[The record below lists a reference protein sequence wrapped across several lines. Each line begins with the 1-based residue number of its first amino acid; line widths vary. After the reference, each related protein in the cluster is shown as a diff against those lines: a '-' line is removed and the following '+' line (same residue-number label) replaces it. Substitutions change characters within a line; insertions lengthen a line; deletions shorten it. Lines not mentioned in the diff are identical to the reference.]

1 MTAEGMTL
9 VVPVPCGPAAL
20 PAMPASNAPTT
31 SRKDSLSGMEPA
43 STCPAEALLI
53 AHICG
58 ELPAAD
64 DAWMESHVA
73 GCAECQMRLDRWREA
88 QEELL
93 RPLRERTAGDV
104 AAATPAALA
113 FLEPEGPA
121 RSVRIPGYE
130 ILRELHRGG
139 QGIVLLANQAST
151 RRKVA
156 IKVLRDGTLA
166 STISQ
171 RRFEREIEIIARLKH
186 PHVVSIFDS
195 GATADGLRFYVMD
208 YIEGVT
214 LREFVQAARPELPA
228 LLSLFNR
235 VCEGVRFAHQKGILH
250 RDLKPS
256 NILID
261 EHGCPRI
268 LDFGLARL
276 LDEPGHEQLSMTGQ
290 VLGTLPYLAPE
301 QARGGREELDVRTD
315 IYALGVILY
324 ELLTGQYP
332 YPVAGQMA
340 DVLRNIC
347 DAAPSDPSRAWTATA
362 GVRATRRGW
371 ISQATNPIDHDVH
384 TIVLKALAK
393 EPGRRYQSVDA
404 FEEDISRFLQGEPI
418 SAKRDSA
425 FYVLRKLAARHRL
438 ASLVIVC
445 VFCIL
450 VSFATIA
457 LDLWRETE
465 RERGR
470 AKRASR
476 TAADS
481 RDAVGESVIAT
492 RALVEKQ
499 LFADFSTALLL
510 GDQETAAA
518 LRTNNLQKSRLQ
530 TAMDFALGWSTETG
544 TIEPQ
549 RDPLIQ
555 LAAGLRAD
563 ADAHM
568 AAAVGYYF
576 ASLSL
581 GDTTAHWSVEV
592 ARGRLEHF
600 GLEISRLAGRGALK
614 ERQEKQ

>member
-1 MTAEGMTL
+1 
-9 VVPVPCGPAAL
+9 
-20 PAMPASNAPTT
+20 
-31 SRKDSLSGMEPA
+31 MEPA

-58 ELPAAD
+58 ELPAPD
-64 DAWMESHVA
+64 DAWVESHVA
-73 GCAECQMRLDRWREA
+73 TCAACQGCLDQWREA

-93 RPLRERTAGDV
+93 RPLRERTSGQDP
-104 AAATPAALA
+104 AATPAALA
-113 FLEPEGPA
+113 FLEPGGPA

-139 QGIVLLANQAST
+139 QGIVLLAIQTST

-156 IKVLRDGTLA
+156 IKVLRDGALA

-186 PHVVSIFDS
+186 PNVVSIFDS
-195 GATADGLRFYVMD
+195 GATAAGLRFYVMD

-214 LREFVQAARPELPA
+214 LREYVQARRPDLPD

-261 EHGCPRI
+261 EHGSPRI

-315 IYALGVILY
+315 IYALGVILF

-332 YPVAGQMA
+332 YPVVGQIA

-347 DAAPSDPSRAWTATA
+347 DAAPSDPSRAWTATS
-362 GVRATRRGW
+362 GVRGTRRRW
-371 ISQATNPIDHDVH
+371 SSQSANPIDHDVH

-404 FEEDISRFLQGEPI
+404 FEDDISRFLQGEPI

-425 FYVLRKLAARHRL
+425 LYVLRKLAARHRVATVVVACL
-438 ASLVIVC
+438 
-445 VFCIL
+445 FCIL

-465 RERGR
+465 RGWEQARM
-470 AKRASR
+470 ALQA
-476 TAADS
+476 AADT
-481 RDAVGESVIAT
+481 RDAVSEAVKNT
-492 RALVEKQ
+492 LALVERQ
-499 LFADFSTALLL
+499 RFEDFATALLL
-510 GDQETAAA
+510 GDLQTAGA
-518 LRTNNLQKSRLQ
+518 LRVNKLQKSRLRS
-530 TAMDFALGWSTETG
+530 AMEFALGWSAETG
-544 TIEPQ
+544 SAAPEI
-549 RDPLIQ
+549 DPLAQ
-555 LAAGLRAD
+555 LAAGLRSESEG
-563 ADAHM
+563 HW
-568 AAAVGYYF
+568 AAAIGHYF
-576 ASLSL
+576 ACLSL
-581 GDTTAHWSVEV
+581 GDRMPHWSAE
-592 ARGRLEHF
+592 AAKSRLEHF
-600 GLEISRLAGRGALK
+600 GLEISPLAGRGALEK
-614 ERQEKQ
+614 RQIRKGQEE